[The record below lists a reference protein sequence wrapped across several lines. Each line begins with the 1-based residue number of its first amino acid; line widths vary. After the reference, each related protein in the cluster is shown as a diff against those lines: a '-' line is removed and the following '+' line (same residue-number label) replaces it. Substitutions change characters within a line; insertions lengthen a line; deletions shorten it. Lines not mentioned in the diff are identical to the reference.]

1 MENYKF
7 NPIYIQ
13 WQMPREIIFDNLT
26 VGQIVPESKKMDR
39 RSLQTSE
46 QTL

>member
-1 MENYKF
+1 MENYKY

-26 VGQIVPESKKMDR
+26 VGQIVPESKKMGG
-39 RSLQTSE
+39 RSLQTGE
-46 QTL
+46 KTF